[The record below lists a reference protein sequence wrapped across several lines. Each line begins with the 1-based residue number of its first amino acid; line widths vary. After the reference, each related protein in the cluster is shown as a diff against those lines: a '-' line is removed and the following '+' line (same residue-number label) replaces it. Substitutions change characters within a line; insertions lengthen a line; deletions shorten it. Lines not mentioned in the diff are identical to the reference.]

1 MRELEMRLVAPPAI
15 SANIDRRPHHAGF
28 TAGCYRNSV
37 TPINHRKLMQSPTVT
52 LEHPNIEILLELTH
66 VGG

>member
-28 TAGCYRNSV
+28 TRNSV
-37 TPINHRKLMQSPTVT
+37 TPIKHRKLMQSPTIT